1 MACVS
6 PDHNATMQHLKGR
19 KVNAAKPAFYGEAPV
34 KTLAWPGLA
43 AYGGAP

>member
-6 PDHNATMQHLKGR
+6 PDHNATMQHLKAT
-19 KVNAAKPAFYGEAPV
+19 KVNAVEPAFYRPAPV
-34 KTLAWPGLA
+34 KTLAWSGLA